1 MHELG
6 VALSLLEG
14 IDQACARE
22 GTPRVLAVHVRIGA
36 LSGVSPDALR
46 FAWELASEHTV
57 AAGSRLVVEAVST
70 CLRCMKCS
78 LESEPAAGTGL
89 ACRLCGAV
97 ETTIVRGRELQLAA
111 MEVMDGNA
119 KN

>member
-14 IDQACARE
+14 LDDACARE
-22 GTPRVLAVHVRIGA
+22 GAPRVLAVHVRIGA

-46 FAWELASEHTV
+46 FAWELATENTV
-57 AAGSRLVVEAVST
+57 ARGSKLVVEEILTRIQCA
-70 CLRCMKCS
+70 RCTM
-78 LESEPAAGTGL
+78 ESEPKSGTGL
-89 ACRLCGAV
+89 ACRFCGAV

-111 MEVMDGNA
+111 MEVVDGDP
-119 KN
+119 